1 MLVQTINLVHAP
13 TMVLLIFNN
22 QLFDD
27 CITGLPTD
35 ELRASHYTHQNQTRM
50 GLHEEIPCLQQQEIG
65 VTAVQTYQDTGAAL
79 ADTGVPPYLKR
90 KLLMRHDGMICS
102 TFNVIRKEVDRQTA
116 TDRTSRTSC
125 NCDCKASEGKLAIL
139 GDSDTSTVSDDS
151 DWIHSDCSDNDLDED
166 EAQRQLGVRVGP
178 NRNREFPPRVRLLR
192 RRYLLMN
199 RHDDHGGKV
208 TAALER
214 PWQIHQDSPCPGRKR
229 KRNDTEMTTAMSKS
243 KSYDRNSNDD
253 LDDESTT
260 TKRQRLGSR
269 YGCPPDIIQRVD
281 GLGGLPSNTDGAC
294 EVAEPPI
301 PMPGHLS
308 EASVS
313 SVGRGRRRSQ
323 RIWKKWGSVCGTS
336 PTPRS

>member
-1 MLVQTINLVHAP
+1 
-13 TMVLLIFNN
+13 MVLLIFNN

-35 ELRASHYTHQNQTRM
+35 ELRASNYTHQNQTRM
-50 GLHEEIPCLQQQEIG
+50 GLHEEMPCLQQEIG
-65 VTAVQTYQDTGAAL
+65 VTAVQTYQDTWAAL

-90 KLLMRHDGMICS
+90 KLLMRHD
-102 TFNVIRKEVDRQTA
+102 A

-125 NCDCKASEGKLAIL
+125 NCDCKASEGKMAIL

-208 TAALER
+208 TAALAR
-214 PWQIHQDSPCPGRKR
+214 PWQTHQDSPCPGRKR
-229 KRNDTEMTTAMSKS
+229 KRNDTE
-243 KSYDRNSNDD
+243 
-253 LDDESTT
+253 
-260 TKRQRLGSR
+260 
-269 YGCPPDIIQRVD
+269 
-281 GLGGLPSNTDGAC
+281 
-294 EVAEPPI
+294 
-301 PMPGHLS
+301 
-308 EASVS
+308 
-313 SVGRGRRRSQ
+313 
-323 RIWKKWGSVCGTS
+323 
-336 PTPRS
+336 